1 MAAKISRKR
10 RVLFALVAATV
21 LVAITLVP
29 SIVGAAPQKKYSLTV
44 SPTTATVGLP
54 TTVTLTVTNETP
66 PGTNSNFSSYYV
78 TVPFPI
84 TGTIELPPNPLAGST
99 NPNLSATVG
108 VDPSNSRRILV
119 KSLDAVNK
127 AQFVKLT
134 FTATPASCTPSDYLW
149 VTGDS
154 VKVANG
160 GSLNGDTFAPT
171 SPSLAVQTTVSCGP
185 PALSVTKTADAE
197 NVVAP
202 NPIGYTITV
211 NSSGGGAATGVTL
224 TDALPT
230 DAGLSWSVNGG
241 TGAALCSITSGTLSC
256 NFGDMASGSS
266 FTVHLSS
273 LTTTATVADSPVQN
287 TASVTATNVTP
298 APAPASA
305 SIDVF
310 ATTIACG
317 GTESAS
323 GGGTDVNVTL
333 VNNEGCTP
341 KNATVTA
348 TTSED
353 PDFQHLIQILASG
366 SGGQVTFVVE
376 STWAPEFIAPGDPIP
391 FSTVIPA
398 CAPGPSC
405 DPTDPTN
412 RETEVWCDGAFDPLS
427 PTLGAS
433 MPTGHSWCRITQD
446 TQIAEDAGDGF
457 VRVHEISLLINP
469 DPSKGR

>member
-1 MAAKISRKR
+1 MAVSISWKR
-10 RVLFALVAATV
+10 RVLFAIVAATV

-29 SIVGAAPQKKYSLTV
+29 SVVGAAPAKKYALTV

-54 TTVTLTVTNETP
+54 TTVTVTVTNETP
-66 PGTNSNFSSYYV
+66 PGTNSNFSSFYV
-78 TVPFPI
+78 TVPFLI
-84 TGTIELPPNPLAGST
+84 TGAIEFPPTPLAGST

-127 AQFVKLT
+127 GQLVKLT
-134 FTATPASCTPSDYLW
+134 FTATPASCTPSNYLW

-160 GSLNGDTFAPT
+160 ASLNGDTFSPT
-171 SPSLAVQTTVSCGP
+171 TASTTVQTTVACGP

-241 TGAALCSITSGTLSC
+241 TGAALCSITGGTLSC
-256 NFGDMASGSS
+256 NFGDMANGSS
-266 FTVHLSS
+266 FTVHISS
-273 LTTTATVADSPVQN
+273 PTTEATVADSPVQN

-310 ATTIACG
+310 ATTIVCG

-333 VNNEGCTP
+333 VDNPGCTP
-341 KNATVTA
+341 KNATITA
-348 TTSED
+348 TAED
-353 PDFQHLIQILASG
+353 PVFQHKIEILASG
-366 SGGQVTFVVE
+366 SGGQVTFLVE
-376 STWAPEFIAPGDPIP
+376 STWAPESIP
-391 FSTVIPA
+391 AGQPTPLTTVSPA
-398 CAPGPSC
+398 CAPGEGCALTS
-405 DPTDPTN
+405 T
-412 RETEVWCDGAFDPLS
+412 ETEVWCDGAFNEAS
-427 PTLGAS
+427 PTLGAV
-433 MPTGHSWCRITQD
+433 MPAHHSWCRITQD
-446 TQIAEDAGDGF
+446 TTIVEGGLKQ
-457 VRVHEISLLINP
+457 VHEFSLLINP
-469 DPSKGR
+469 DPSRGR